1 MWKFVT
7 KEKAKGKERKMKI
20 IIVFVYVSIG
30 LIRLEKWNS
39 CSGVF
44 YFLRG
49 KDIYMYV
56 YIIRREF
63 NHFNEVVKKFLDFY
77 KLIISSDSNRLD

>member
-1 MWKFVT
+1 MEVCNKREGKGR
-7 KEKAKGKERKMKI
+7 KEKLLL
-20 IIVFVYVSIG
+20 FLFSVSIG

-39 CSGVF
+39 WSGVF

-77 KLIISSDSNRLD
+77 KLIISSDSSRLD